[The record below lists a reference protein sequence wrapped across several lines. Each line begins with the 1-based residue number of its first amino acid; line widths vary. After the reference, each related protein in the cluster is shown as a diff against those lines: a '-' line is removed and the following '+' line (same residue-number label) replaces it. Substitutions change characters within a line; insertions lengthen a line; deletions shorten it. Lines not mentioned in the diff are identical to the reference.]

1 VILRSRRATR
11 WLLTS
16 LLLLALLVASYVR
29 YAGSVPLVHGGTFWG
44 VTYGVLATLL
54 VLLLTAFGLRKRAY
68 RSTWGTLDGW
78 LQAHIYLGLLSVVV
92 VALHAGFRF
101 RDQVATAA
109 AVALVAVVATG
120 FVGARLY
127 AALPR
132 RLTRVESNLTVEEI
146 SVELNRLTQAM
157 ERLSAS
163 RSPLFARIARDLLKA
178 ARPRR
183 LAGWRLLLAAGG
195 GEPEPERDR
204 ETLLRQL
211 PEDEREPMRQ
221 VLVLYRQ
228 HRELHLRLRYQQ
240 RYKNLLEA
248 WLYLHVPLTVVLI
261 VLIAVHVA
269 AVFYFGA
276 V

>member
-1 VILRSRRATR
+1 MILRSRRATR
-11 WLLTS
+11 WLLVA
-16 LLLLALLVASYVR
+16 LALLAFLVGSYVR
-29 YAGSVPLVHGGTFWG
+29 YAGSVPLVHGGTVWG
-44 VTYGVLATLL
+44 VTYGVLATFL

-78 LQAHIYLGLLSVVV
+78 LQAHIYLGLLSAVVV
-92 VALHAGFRF
+92 VLHAGFRF
-101 RDQVATAA
+101 RDRVATSA
-109 AVALVAVVATG
+109 AVALFAVVATG

-132 RLTRVESNLTVEEI
+132 RLTRVESNLTVDEI
-146 SVELNRLTQAM
+146 SNELNRLTQAM

-178 ARPRR
+178 SRPGR
-183 LAGWRLLLAAGG
+183 LAGWRLLWGHGG

-204 ETLLRQL
+204 EPLLQQL

-221 VLVLYRQ
+221 VLMLYRQ

-240 RYKNLLEA
+240 RYKNLLDA

>member
-183 LAGWRLLLAAGG
+183 LAGWRLLLAAGA

>member
-78 LQAHIYLGLLSVVV
+78 LQAHVYLGLLSVAV
-92 VALHAGFRF
+92 VAFHAGFRF
-101 RDQVATAA
+101 RDRVATAA

-163 RSPLFARIARDLLKA
+163 RSPLFARIARDLLKTS
-178 ARPRR
+178 RPRL
-183 LAGWRLLLAAGG
+183 LAGWRLLLVAGG
-195 GEPEPERDR
+195 GEPEPDR
-204 ETLLRQL
+204 EPLLRQL